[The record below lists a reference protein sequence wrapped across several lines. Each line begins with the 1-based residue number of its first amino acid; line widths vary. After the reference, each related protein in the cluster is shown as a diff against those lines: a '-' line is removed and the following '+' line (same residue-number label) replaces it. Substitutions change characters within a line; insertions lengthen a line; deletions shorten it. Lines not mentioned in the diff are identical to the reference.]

1 MRGLSPPPLLGLFLL
16 LQAGCGSSR
25 VEEAPS
31 PPEPVV
37 DAPEAARPE
46 PPARDPDAPAASA
59 VAAKADGEL
68 VLSAV
73 GDCTLGDPFGSDKA
87 KGSFHRMFDDT
98 GRDLARPFS
107 GVHAILA
114 DDDLTIANFEGTL
127 GTHAGRT
134 DVAFAFRGRPAFA
147 GMLPAGSVEL
157 VNLANNHSADCGP
170 LGVIDTQKALEDA
183 KVGWFGLGKVDV
195 RTVRGI
201 EVVNLGYTGGREE
214 VKPQVVADIKKHKKP
229 GNLVLVSFHWGIEG
243 SHAINSVQINLGHA
257 AIDAGAD
264 LVIGTH
270 PHVLQGIE
278 DYKGKKILYSL
289 GNFVFGGNA
298 RPGEWESM
306 IYKSRFALHDGVV
319 ARVGDDE
326 LIPVQVS
333 GSRTQNDFRPVV
345 LEGELKEKV
354 LADVAKYSAA
364 IGAPSGGRPHKTAKK
379 GEKKR

>member
-1 MRGLSPPPLLGLFLL
+1 MRGTLRPPRSLGLLFPLL
-16 LQAGCGSSR
+16 AACGSSKI
-25 VEEAPS
+25 EESSSQPAPAD
-31 PPEPVV
+31 PPAEVAAAAPDVAAAAPG
-37 DAPEAARPE
+37 DAPVAA
-46 PPARDPDAPAASA
+46 PPA
-59 VAAKADGEL
+59 AKPDGEI
-68 VLSAV
+68 VLSAI
-73 GDCTLGDPFGSDKA
+73 GDCTLGDPYGSDKA
-87 KGSFHRMFDDT
+87 KGSFHKMFDDT
-98 GRDLARPFS
+98 NADFARPFS

-134 DVAFAFRGRPAFA
+134 DVAFAFRGRPEFA
-147 GMLPAGSVEL
+147 KMLPAGSVEL

-170 LGVIDTQKALEDA
+170 AGVTDTKSALDA
-183 KVGWFGLGKVDV
+183 AGVGWFGLGKVDV

-214 VKPQVVADIKKHKKP
+214 VKAQVQEDVRKYKKP
-229 GNLVLVSFHWGIEG
+229 GNLVVVSFHWGIEG
-243 SHAINSVQINLGHA
+243 SHATHSIQISLGHA
-257 AIDAGAD
+257 AVDAGAD

-278 DYKGKKILYSL
+278 EYKGKKILYSL

-306 IYKSRFALHDGVV
+306 IYRTKFALKDGVV
-319 ARVGDDE
+319 TRVAEDE
-326 LIPVQVS
+326 LVPVQVS

-354 LADVAKYSAA
+354 LASVAKYSAS
-364 IGAPSGGRPHKTAKK
+364 IGRPSKRKTA
-379 GEKKR
+379 ERSH